1 MSADTWVDAPADT
14 FLSLASDVALSPQE
28 LQQES
33 RHWLKL
39 RTLLTPSWKSFLV
52 VSSWCRRLM
61 FQYLYFVR
69 IAFCQ
74 DQKRARGRRQCSR
87 FGVRKDRLVYSRC
100 FSRTLV
106 PPPPR
111 RKITRGRHVPKYRHV
126 PRRVREPQKCVSRPR
141 KTVRKWVCFSGKRC
155 SVFGRVSVETGGESQ
170 ARGEKC
176 LASRGCSQHGLQ
188 IYSRMQHRGRQSS
201 TMQP

>member
-33 RHWLKL
+33 RHLLKL

-69 IAFCQ
+69 IAFCPRQ
-74 DQKRARGRRQCSR
+74 DER
-87 FGVRKDRLVYSRC
+87 
-100 FSRTLV
+100 
-106 PPPPR
+106 
-111 RKITRGRHVPKYRHV
+111 
-126 PRRVREPQKCVSRPR
+126 
-141 KTVRKWVCFSGKRC
+141 
-155 SVFGRVSVETGGESQ
+155 
-170 ARGEKC
+170 
-176 LASRGCSQHGLQ
+176 
-188 IYSRMQHRGRQSS
+188 
-201 TMQP
+201 